1 MVWSNTLSGLKEF
14 FKISYNKTEIKLL
27 ENKTFLPESLG
38 VEILLF
44 LTKRTQFFFLNNL
57 AQKLTSADKIHLKT

>member
-1 MVWSNTLSGLKEF
+1 MVWSNTLPGLKEF
-14 FKISYNKTEIKLL
+14 FKTSYNKTEIKLL

-44 LTKRTQFFFLNNL
+44 FNKTYTIFLPEYLGTKVDFC
-57 AQKLTSADKIHLKT
+57 